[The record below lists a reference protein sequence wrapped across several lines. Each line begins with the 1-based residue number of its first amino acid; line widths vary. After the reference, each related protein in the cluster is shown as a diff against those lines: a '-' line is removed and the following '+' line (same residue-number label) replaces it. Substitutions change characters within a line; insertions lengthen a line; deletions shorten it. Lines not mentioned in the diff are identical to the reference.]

1 MGLSEIRKF
10 GTELS
15 CFSAI
20 SILEKKYRILLT
32 NKLNDDFASVQF
44 MTWLW
49 FRNVLLAYQKNPIR
63 KLVMMLVM
71 VLENLICDSYFIHQK
86 RIWRYFQR
94 KL

>member
-44 MTWLW
+44 MTW
-49 FRNVLLAYQKNPIR
+49 V
-63 KLVMMLVM
+63 VV
-71 VLENLICDSYFIHQK
+71 
-86 RIWRYFQR
+86 
-94 KL
+94 

>member
-44 MTWLW
+44 MTW
-49 FRNVLLAYQKNPIR
+49 VVVQKCFTGISEKPCKKISYDVSYGVR
-63 KLVMMLVM
+63 KFDL
-71 VLENLICDSYFIHQK
+71 
-86 RIWRYFQR
+86 
-94 KL
+94 